1 MSNILA
7 AAPSDIP
14 TPTVGSHGINQTELA
29 VVVVFFLLVS
39 VLGFLAAR
47 WRKAAQANHLE
58 EWGLGGRSFGGWITW
73 FLLGGDL
80 YTAYTFVAVPAA
92 LVGGSFGFFAVPYT
106 IVVWPLVFLFL
117 PRLWSVSR
125 KHGYVTPSD
134 FVRGRYG
141 SRGLGLAV
149 AIVGVVATMPYIA
162 LQLVGIQACLDVIG
176 IGGKGSSTFAKDLPL
191 FIAFAVLA
199 AFTYASGLR
208 APAVIAFVKD
218 FLIYLVIVVA
228 IVYIPTRFVGGWHS
242 IFHLAATNGKP
253 NGAARPG
260 FLSLNDSAGKTNAF
274 PYATL
279 ALGSAMALFMYPH
292 AQIGVL
298 STKSRNTV
306 RKNLAG
312 LSIYSMVLGLIA
324 LLGYMAVAAGFG
336 IRNKDGSLGG
346 NLGGNPQHAVPAL
359 FDAVFPSWF
368 AGVAFAAVAVGALV
382 PAAIMSIAAA
392 NLFTRNIYVDYIKP
406 DATPHQQA
414 NMSKAVSLLVKF
426 GALVFVLGL
435 DATSAINFQL
445 LGGVLI
451 VQTFPAIVFGLFKR
465 WFHRWALLTGL
476 IVGVVYGMLTAY
488 QQDKIDPVTHKM
500 TQTHFGNQ
508 IAHVPGTHLSAYIGV
523 TALVL
528 NLVVAVV
535 LTIVFRVLKVAEGV
549 DETRPIDYT
558 ADEGDADLP
567 ELIEVEPALAELQ
580 KSA

>member
-1 MSNILA
+1 MPHSTA
-7 AAPSDIP
+7 SKVP
-14 TPTVGSHGINQTELA
+14 TPDVGTHGINTTEL
-29 VVVVFFLLVS
+29 VVVVFFFLLVS

-47 WRKAAQANHLE
+47 WRKASQANHLE

-92 LVGGSFGFFAVPYT
+92 LTAGAFGFFAVPYT
-106 IVVWPLVFLFL
+106 IIVWPLVFLFL

-125 KHGYVTPSD
+125 KRGYVTPAD
-134 FVRGRYG
+134 FARGRYG
-141 SRGLGLAV
+141 SKSLGLAV

-199 AFTYASGLR
+199 AFTYTSGLR

-218 FLIYLVIVVA
+218 FLIYLVIIVA
-228 IVYIPTRFVGGWHS
+228 IIYIPTRIAGGWHG
-242 IFHLAATNGKP
+242 IFHLASTGANGKTK
-253 NGAARPG
+253 PG
-260 FLSLNDSAGKTNAF
+260 FLSLNDHNGKTNAF

-312 LSIYSMVLGLIA
+312 LSLYSLVLGFIA
-324 LLGYMAVAAGFG
+324 LLGYMALAVGFNG
-336 IRNKDGSLGG
+336 TAKGHLGG
-346 NLGGNPQHAVPAL
+346 NAQRAVPAL

-368 AGVAFAAVAVGALV
+368 AGVAFAAVAIGALV

-392 NLFTRNIYVDYIKP
+392 NLFTRNIFVDFIKP

-414 NMSKAVSLLVKF
+414 QVSKTVSLLVKF
-426 GALVFVLGL
+426 GALAFVLGL

-451 VQTFPAIVFGLFKR
+451 LQTFPAIVVGLFNR
-465 WFHRWALLTGL
+465 WFHRWALVAGLWTGV
-476 IVGVVYGMLTAY
+476 IYGVVVAW
-488 QQDKIDPVTHKM
+488 QQKKFAADGKTVTQH
-500 TQTHFGNQ
+500 HFGSQ
-508 IAHVPGTHLSAYIGV
+508 IAKVPGTHLFSYIAI
-523 TALVL
+523 TALVV
-528 NLVVAVV
+528 NLIVAVV
-535 LTIVFRVLKVAEGV
+535 LTLVFRALKVADGI
-549 DETRPIDYT
+549 DETQSADYT

-567 ELIEVEPALAELQ
+567 NLIEAEPALAEIAE
-580 KSA
+580 SS

>member
-1 MSNILA
+1 MSTIFTA
-7 AAPSDIP
+7 AAPAAPSDIP
-14 TPTVGSHGINQTELA
+14 TPDVGSHGINQTEL
-29 VVVVFFLLVS
+29 VVVVFFFLLVS

-47 WRKAAQANHLE
+47 WRRARQANHLE

-80 YTAYTFVAVPAA
+80 YTAYTFIAVPAA
-92 LVGGSFGFFAVPYT
+92 LVGGAFGFFAVPYT
-106 IVVWPLVFLFL
+106 IIVWPLVFLFL

-134 FVRGRYG
+134 FARGRYG
-141 SRGLGLAV
+141 SKGLGLAIAV
-149 AIVGVVATMPYIA
+149 VGVVATMPYIA

-199 AFTYASGLR
+199 AFTYTSGLR

-218 FLIYLVIVVA
+218 FLIYLVIIVA
-228 IVYIPTRFVGGWHS
+228 VIYIPTRFTGGWHG
-242 IFHLAATNGKP
+242 IFHAASTGPTGKTK
-253 NGAARPG
+253 PG
-260 FLSLNDSAGKTNAF
+260 FLSLNDHNGKANAF
-274 PYATL
+274 PYATI

-312 LSIYSMVLGLIA
+312 LSVYSLVLGLIA
-324 LLGYMAVAAGFG
+324 LLGYMALAAGFNG
-336 IRNKDGSLGG
+336 TATGHLD
-346 NLGGNPQHAVPAL
+346 GNPQHAVPAL

-368 AGVAFAAVAVGALV
+368 AGVAFAAVAIGALV

-392 NLFTRNIYVDYIKP
+392 NLFTRNIYVDFIKP
-406 DATPHQQA
+406 DATAHQQA
-414 NMSKAVSLLVKF
+414 QMSKFVSLLVKF
-426 GALVFVLGL
+426 GALAFVLGL

-451 VQTFPAIVFGLFKR
+451 LQTFPAIVIGLFKR
-465 WFHRWALLTGL
+465 WFHRWALIAGL
-476 IVGVVYGMLTAY
+476 VTGVVYGVVVAW
-488 QQDKIDPVTHKM
+488 QQKKLSADGKVL
-500 TQTHFGNQ
+500 QNHFGAQ
-508 IAHVPGTHLSAYIGV
+508 IAKVPGTHLYAYIAI

-528 NLVVAVV
+528 NLIVTVV
-535 LTIVFRVLKVAEGV
+535 LTVVFRALKVAEGV
-549 DETRPIDYT
+549 DETQAHDYT
-558 ADEGDADLP
+558 ADDGDTDLP
-567 ELIEVEPALAELQ
+567 DLVQAEPALAEL
-580 KSA
+580 

>member
-1 MSNILA
+1 MRNHA
-7 AAPSDIP
+7 AASVP
-14 TPTVGSHGINQTELA
+14 TPDVGTHGINMVELG
-29 VVVVFFLLVS
+29 VVAFFFLLVS

-47 WRKAAQANHLE
+47 WRKARHSDHLE

-92 LVGGSFGFFAVPYT
+92 LTAGAFGFFAVPYT
-106 IVVWPLVFLFL
+106 IIVWPLVFLFL

-125 KHGYVTPSD
+125 KNGYVTPAD

-141 SRGLGLAV
+141 SKGLSLAV
-149 AIVGVVATMPYIA
+149 AVTGVVATMPYIA

-199 AFTYASGLR
+199 AFTYTSGLR

-218 FLIYLVIVVA
+218 FLIYLVIIVA
-228 IVYIPTRFVGGWHS
+228 VIYIPTRLGGWHG
-242 IFHLAATNGKP
+242 IFDKVTKTP
-253 NGAARPG
+253 TGADKAG
-260 FLSLNDSAGKTNAF
+260 FPHLNDSNGKTNAL

-298 STKSRNTV
+298 STRSRNTV

-312 LSIYSMVLGLIA
+312 LSIYSLVLGLIA
-324 LLGYMAVAAGFG
+324 LLGYMALAAGF
-336 IRNKDGSLGG
+336 NGSKTGHLGG
-346 NLGGNPQHAVPAL
+346 NAQHAVPAL

-368 AGVAFAAVAVGALV
+368 AGVAFAAVAIGALV

-392 NLFTRNIYVDYIKP
+392 NLFTRNIYVDFIKP
-406 DATPHQQA
+406 GATPHEQA
-414 NMSKAVSLLVKF
+414 RMSKLVSLLVKF
-426 GALVFVLGL
+426 GALAFVLGL

-451 VQTFPAIVFGLFKR
+451 LQTFPAIVVGLFKR
-465 WFHRWALLTGL
+465 WFHKWALLAGL
-476 IVGVVYGMLTAY
+476 ITGIAYGVVVAY
-488 QQDKIDPVTHKM
+488 QQQKKDATGKIL
-500 TQTHFGNQ
+500 QNHFGNQ
-508 IAHVPGTHLSAYIGV
+508 VAHIPWTHWSGYIAT

-528 NLVVAVV
+528 NLIVVVV
-535 LTIVFRVLKVAEGV
+535 LTFVFQALGVANGV
-549 DETRPIDYT
+549 DETATADYT
-558 ADEGDADLP
+558 ADEGDTDLP
-567 ELIEVEPALAELQ
+567 DLMEAEPALAEL
-580 KSA
+580 

>member
-1 MSNILA
+1 MMPRLSI
-7 AAPSDIP
+7 SKVP
-14 TPTVGSHGINQTELA
+14 TPDVGTHGINKTELG
-29 VVVVFFLLVS
+29 VVIFFFLLVS

-47 WRKAAQANHLE
+47 WRKAREANNLE

-92 LVGGSFGFFAVPYT
+92 LTAGAFGFFAVPYT
-106 IVVWPLVFLFL
+106 IIVWPLVFLFL

-125 KHGYVTPSD
+125 KRGYVTPAD
-134 FVRGRYG
+134 FARGRYG
-141 SRGLGLAV
+141 SKSLGLAV
-149 AIVGVVATMPYIA
+149 AVVGVLATMPYIA

-176 IGGKGSSTFAKDLPL
+176 IGGKGSSTFTKDLPL

-199 AFTYASGLR
+199 AFTYTSGLR

-218 FLIYLVIVVA
+218 FLIYLVIIVA
-228 IVYIPTRFVGGWHS
+228 VIYIPTRIAGGWHG
-242 IFHLAATNGKP
+242 IFHLASTDATTGKTK
-253 NGAARPG
+253 PG
-260 FLSLNDSAGKTNAF
+260 FLSLNDKNGKTNAF

-312 LSIYSMVLGLIA
+312 LSLYSLVLGFIA
-324 LLGYMAVAAGFG
+324 LLGYMALSVGFNG
-336 IRNKDGSLGG
+336 TPKGHLGG
-346 NLGGNPQHAVPAL
+346 NAQRAVPAL

-368 AGVAFAAVAVGALV
+368 AGVAFAAVAIGALV

-392 NLFTRNIYVDYIKP
+392 NLFTRNIYVDFIKP
-406 DATPHQQA
+406 NATPHQQA
-414 NMSKAVSLLVKF
+414 QVSKAVSLLVKF
-426 GALVFVLGL
+426 GALAFVLGL

-451 VQTFPAIVFGLFKR
+451 LQTFPAIVIGLFHR
-465 WFHRWALLTGL
+465 WFHRWALVAGLCTGV
-476 IVGVVYGMLTAY
+476 IYGVVVAW
-488 QQDKIDPVTHKM
+488 QQKKTSVGANGKTVVL
-500 TQTHFGNQ
+500 QQHFGNQ
-508 IAHVPGTHLSAYIGV
+508 IAKVPGTHLYAYIAI

-528 NLVVAVV
+528 NLIVAVV
-535 LTIVFRVLKVAEGV
+535 LTVVFRALKVADGV
-549 DETRPIDYT
+549 DETQSADYT

-567 ELIEVEPALAELQ
+567 ELVEAEPALAEL
-580 KSA
+580 

>member
-1 MSNILA
+1 MTRPLSA
-7 AAPSDIP
+7 SSVP
-14 TPTVGSHGINQTELA
+14 TPNVGSHGINQTELF
-29 VVVVFFLLVS
+29 VVIFFFLVVS

-47 WRKAAQANHLE
+47 WRKARDANHLE

-92 LVGGSFGFFAVPYT
+92 LTAGAFGFFAVPYT
-106 IVVWPLVFLFL
+106 IIVWPLVFLFL

-125 KHGYVTPSD
+125 KRGYVTPAD
-134 FVRGRYG
+134 FARGRYG
-141 SRGLGLAV
+141 SKSLGLGV

-199 AFTYASGLR
+199 AFTYTSGLR

-218 FLIYLVIVVA
+218 FLIYLVIIVA
-228 IVYIPTRFVGGWHS
+228 VIYIPTRVVGGWHG
-242 IFHLAATNGKP
+242 IFHLASTTKGKTK
-253 NGAARPG
+253 PG
-260 FLSLNDSAGKTNAF
+260 FLSLNEANGKANAF

-298 STKSRNTV
+298 STKNRNTV

-312 LSIYSMVLGLIA
+312 LSLYSLVLGFIA
-324 LLGYMAVAAGFG
+324 LLGYMALAVGFNG
-336 IRNKDGSLGG
+336 TPTGHLGG
-346 NLGGNPQHAVPAL
+346 NAQRAVPAL

-368 AGVAFAAVAVGALV
+368 AGVAFAAVAIGALV

-392 NLFTRNIYVDYIKP
+392 NLFTRNIFVDFIKP
-406 DATPHQQA
+406 DATPKQQA
-414 NMSKAVSLLVKF
+414 QVSKTVSLLVKF
-426 GALVFVLGL
+426 GALIFVLGL

-451 VQTFPAIVFGLFKR
+451 LQTFPAIVIGLFNR
-465 WFHRWALLTGL
+465 WFHRWALVAGL
-476 IVGVVYGMLTAY
+476 WSGVIYGIVVAW
-488 QQDKIDPVTHKM
+488 QQKKFAADGKTVL
-500 TQTHFGNQ
+500 QQHFGNQ
-508 IAHVPGTHLSAYIGV
+508 IAKVPGTHLYSYIAI

-528 NLVVAVV
+528 NLVVAVA
-535 LTIVFRVLKVAEGV
+535 LTLVFRALKVADGV
-549 DETRPIDYT
+549 DETQAGDYT

-567 ELIEVEPALAELQ
+567 DLIEAEPALAEI
-580 KSA
+580 